1 MEIQV
6 ENNIRHNSE
15 IDFIEFKNKEINE
28 WTSDIEEILDKIRIN
43 SNTMCEFHK
52 TNYYRAKGML
62 KFFKLPTIV
71 LSGLSSIFSVGLQP
85 YVDQVTISLI
95 TCLIGLFIGIINSI
109 ELFLAIQ
116 TTMENE
122 LKISKEFY
130 LLSVD
135 IFKVL
140 MLKRQN
146 RGDKGKLYLE
156 EKYNMYCKLVE
167 NSVLVNTSIIDKLVP
182 LNLNLGLYIPNQE
195 ELNKNIKK
203 DKTNLSTD
211 SSIFKLIK
219 KNKKETKNE
228 KITPIGMTSSNSD
241 ESLNLKVNEVS
252 SERSSPSTE
261 NV

>member
-1 MEIQV
+1 MEIPIGKSSFDKFD
-6 ENNIRHNSE
+6 ETKSDKSE
-15 IDFIEFKNKEINE
+15 IND
-28 WTSDIEEILDKIRIN
+28 WTSDIEEILDKIRVN
-43 SNTMCEFHK
+43 SSTMCEFHK
-52 TNYYRAKGML
+52 SNYYRAKSLL
-62 KFFKLPTIV
+62 KFFKLPTII

-85 YVDQVTISLI
+85 YVEQMTISLI

-122 LKISKEFY
+122 LKISKKFY

-140 MLKRQN
+140 MLKRHN

-156 EKYNMYCKLVE
+156 EKYNIYCKLVE

-182 LNLNLGLYIPNQE
+182 LEISYKSTKIIQRNSKNNELRSTSFLSISDKSDKSDKINLVRPHGIIP
-195 ELNKNIKK
+195 I
-203 DKTNLSTD
+203 
-211 SSIFKLIK
+211 
-219 KNKKETKNE
+219 
-228 KITPIGMTSSNSD
+228 ITSNSD
-241 ESLNLKVNEVS
+241 DSLNTKVIEVPPNLIE

-261 NV
+261 NA

>member
-6 ENNIRHNSE
+6 VKNNNVC
-15 IDFIEFKNKEINE
+15 DFKPETVKSEINE
-28 WTSDIEEILDKIRIN
+28 WTTDIEEILDKIRIN

-52 TNYYRAKGML
+52 NNYYNAKGML
-62 KFFKLPTIV
+62 KFFKLPTII
-71 LSGLSSIFSVGLQP
+71 LSGLSSIFSVGGQP
-85 YVDQVTISLI
+85 YLDQITISLI

-140 MLKRQN
+140 MLKREN

-156 EKYNMYCKLVE
+156 EKYNIYCKLVE

-182 LNLNLGLYIPNQE
+182 LDLNTIHIPIKR
-195 ELNKNIKK
+195 NKLISSS
-203 DKTNLSTD
+203 DS

-219 KNKKETKNE
+219 KTSEEKKLYQSEM
-228 KITPIGMTSSNSD
+228 KISPIHKSNSD

>member
-1 MEIQV
+1 MEIP
-6 ENNIRHNSE
+6 IGDKSE
-15 IDFIEFKNKEINE
+15 IND
-28 WTSDIEEILDKIRIN
+28 WTSDIEGILDKIRLN
-43 SNTMCEFHK
+43 SSTMCEFHK
-52 TNYYRAKGML
+52 SNYYRAKSLL
-62 KFFKLPTIV
+62 KFFKLPTII

-85 YVDQVTISLI
+85 YVEQMTISLI

-140 MLKRQN
+140 MLKRHN
-146 RGDKGKLYLE
+146 RGDKGSKLYLE
-156 EKYNMYCKLVE
+156 EKYNIYCKLVE

-182 LNLNLGLYIPNQE
+182 IEINNS
-195 ELNKNIKK
+195 KNIQHKLK
-203 DKTNLSTD
+203 NNELRPSSFLS
-211 SSIFKLIK
+211 I
-219 KNKKETKNE
+219 
-228 KITPIGMTSSNSD
+228 SD
-241 ESLNLKVNEVS
+241 SLNVISPNLIES
-252 SERSSPSTE
+252 DRSSPSTE